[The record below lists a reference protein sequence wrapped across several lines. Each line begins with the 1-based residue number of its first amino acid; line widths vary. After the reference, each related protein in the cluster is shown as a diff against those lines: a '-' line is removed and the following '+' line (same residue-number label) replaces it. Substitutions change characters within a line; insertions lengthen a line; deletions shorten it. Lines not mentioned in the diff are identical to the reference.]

1 MSVNSEAIRVVIA
14 DDEPGMRMIMRK
26 MIEKAE
32 GFTLCGEADNGPD
45 LLKLVER
52 YKPQVCFLDVEMPGM
67 TGLECAK
74 AIQDTDPRTILIF
87 ATAHDDYMAQ
97 AFEVYAFDYMVKPFK
112 VERVMK
118 TLERIRQV
126 VGGRAQSQ
134 SEETGKLEEY
144 LKTIPA
150 RGASSGRIM
159 LHHKEGVNFI
169 NQSDILLVQRTPIG
183 PEETAGELFD
193 RITDKN
199 LLIRRLNVTATHV
212 IDEASAPSAKRD
224 FEQLDLFTDYAALD
238 AKRKQEDE
246 ELAKEKRVQQAMLTI
261 KKKFGKNAILK
272 GMNLEE
278 GATAKDR
285 NAQIGG
291 HKA

>member
-1 MSVNSEAIRVVIA
+1 
-14 DDEPGMRMIMRK
+14 MRMIMRK

-74 AIQDTDPRTILIF
+74 AIQDTDPRTILVF

-134 SEETGKLEEY
+134 SEETEKLEEH

-150 RGASSGRIM
+150 RGS
-159 LHHKEGVNFI
+159 E
-169 NQSDILLVQRTPIG
+169 QR
-183 PEETAGELFD
+183 A
-193 RITDKN
+193 
-199 LLIRRLNVTATHV
+199 
-212 IDEASAPSAKRD
+212 
-224 FEQLDLFTDYAALD
+224 DYAASQRRRELPQPVGYSAGAARKPLD
-238 AKRKQEDE
+238 
-246 ELAKEKRVQQAMLTI
+246 
-261 KKKFGKNAILK
+261 
-272 GMNLEE
+272 
-278 GATAKDR
+278 GALCHGRA
-285 NAQIGG
+285 AL
-291 HKA
+291 